1 MDRFEVSKKKLS
13 DYLFIIYIPV
23 WIDLKESVARA
34 LNWQGE
40 IYIPVWIDLKGKILE
55 TATLPVAIYIPV
67 WIDLKPISFE
77 LIEY

>member
-13 DYLFIIYIPV
+13 DYLFI
-23 WIDLKESVARA
+23 
-34 LNWQGE
+34 